1 MAGCRRVGENE
12 VFILSGSADRSC
24 LYRKAKPMSQQ
35 MSFDFPSGAVVLGP
49 VARGLRRRGGSSGL
63 AAGHAPQQLSLISAD
78 GARPAH
84 TTSVSR
90 PPLFRPDPQP
100 APLGDGRQWTENG
113 WTVSV
118 VRNQDGEGWAAQVR
132 RDGEQEPVLLAPWA
146 TERDSLAP
154 KPLDQ
159 AAFNQLVRMAE
170 GTLERQ
176 AHQLQASLHK
186 RLALSLGDC
195 LWEFV
200 LEVVP
205 DEYEP
210 HALLSAIDENGERI
224 AQERVLPDFKL
235 TQATARAWIEAD
247 FRHSAE
253 DHW

>member
-1 MAGCRRVGENE
+1 
-12 VFILSGSADRSC
+12 
-24 LYRKAKPMSQQ
+24 
-35 MSFDFPSGAVVLGP
+35 
-49 VARGLRRRGGSSGL
+49 
-63 AAGHAPQQLSLISAD
+63 
-78 GARPAH
+78 
-84 TTSVSR
+84 
-90 PPLFRPDPQP
+90 
-100 APLGDGRQWTENG
+100 
-113 WTVSV
+113 
-118 VRNQDGEGWAAQVR
+118 VR

-186 RLALSLGDC
+186 RLALSLGGC